1 MALNA
6 TVSSGAV
13 DGAEWIKAFAAEAG
27 VDPPTDE
34 EVQELLALA
43 GIAAHASER
52 TAAPISCWIAA
63 RADLS
68 PGEAKALA
76 ARLADA
82 AGEQ

>member
-1 MALNA
+1 M
-6 TVSSGAV
+6 
-13 DGAEWIKAFAAEAG
+13 DGPEWIAQFAAEAG
-27 VDPPTDE
+27 VSAPTGE
-34 EVQELLALA
+34 EVQQLLALA

-68 PGEAKALA
+68 PADARALA